1 VISRGDV
8 RNWLLFGV
16 FAYDTQNKCKFFQD
30 ETYSRG
36 KSMKSY
42 SMGSVIIP
50 HFLPCYQQVLI

>member
-8 RNWLLFGV
+8 RNWLPFGV

-30 ETYSRG
+30 ETYSRV

-50 HFLPCYQQVLI
+50 HFLSC